1 MRALV
6 IEDEAAILMLV
17 VDYLADAGIE
27 VLDTASRIDDAMHK
41 AASLDF
47 DVAILDV
54 NLMGHQ
60 SYPVATL
67 LKSRNIPFVFST
79 GYGRVGLPPELED
92 MALLSKPFTQ
102 QQFNAALQGVTAGR
116 ASSDTSA

>member
-6 IEDEAAILMLV
+6 IEDEAAILMLI
-17 VDYLADAGIE
+17 VDYLMEAGIE
-27 VLDTASRIDDAMHK
+27 VLDTACRIDDAMHK

-60 SYPVATL
+60 SYPVAAL
-67 LKSRNIPFVFST
+67 LKSRKIPFVFST
-79 GYGRVGLPPELED
+79 GYGRVGLPPELHD

-102 QQFNAALQGVTAGR
+102 EQFNTALHNVTAGR
-116 ASSDTSA
+116 TAPDTST